1 MATSEPRNEEL
12 AAASL
17 AALGNPTRLRL
28 YRLLVRAGTP
38 GLPVGTLVRTLGTPA
53 STLAHHLACLTRA
66 GLVEQ
71 EQRGREVRSRPDF
84 AAMNRLMTFLTAE
97 CCTGIGSEGAD
108 RHAASAAA
116 RPTEENACVPT
127 AACPECDEPRE
138 GD

>member
-1 MATSEPRNEEL
+1 MTTREPLTEER

-17 AALGNPTRLRL
+17 GALGNPTRLRL
-28 YRLLVRAGTP
+28 YRLLVRSGPA
-38 GLPVGTLVRTLGTPA
+38 GLPVGTIVRTLGTPA

-84 AAMNRLMTFLTAE
+84 PAMAELMDFLTAE
-97 CCTGIGSEGAD
+97 CCAD
-108 RHAASAAA
+108 STQ
-116 RPTEENACVPT
+116 PTKEDGDVPT
-127 AACPECDEPRE
+127 ATCPECDEPRE

>member
-1 MATSEPRNEEL
+1 MAAAEAVTEEL

-17 AALGNPTRLRL
+17 SALGNPTRLRL
-28 YRLLVRAGTP
+28 YRLLVRAGP
-38 GLPVGTLVRTLGTPA
+38 SGIPVGELVRMLETPA

-84 AAMNRLMTFLTAE
+84 AAMTRLMNFLTAE
-97 CCTGIGSEGAD
+97 CCVGIGSPEIAT
-108 RHAASAAA
+108 AQ
-116 RPTEENACVPT
+116 PTENACVPT
-127 AACPECDEPRE
+127 STCPECDESGE